1 MFKIGDLF
9 DNLEVRPG
17 LQEHLLLHR
26 DEYMVIDGDSKGK
39 DGHSSSSVQHAPQ
52 NQKNEH
58 TKAHKAPLLT
68 LDETVQLEEESSPYQ
83 RTSSMRSDASLSQ
96 VL

>member
-52 NQKNEH
+52 I
-58 TKAHKAPLLT
+58 T